1 MEKIKTTN
9 YTADKL
15 WSTIEELE
23 KLESKDEIIRN
34 WVSNSDLTLTWN
46 NGQVEPLVAFVGR
59 LSINDGKMMS
69 KEDLLTFLR
78 KLAGYKE
85 ELKNLMKD
93 KTLNIANYGGA
104 GFGFKGTPIEL
115 ELSTELLKINKH
127 DFDLFSEMRQ
137 CGSSLI
143 LKNKDDV
150 LLCVEDGKG
159 HVKISAEKFLK
170 GTIARTVK
178 ENFEFKL
185 RHYLKIMND
194 FVQDLDQMKE
204 EDVGISPVEDMLSTE
219 VPASMAKMFVLY
231 DYVSEK
237 KVKKGKENITVI
249 EHNHKW
255 RLRKTIG
262 NFDDIFD
269 WVLDNWKKFNKCIHG
284 EEHFYAWSN
293 DRNVTAASYWFPEEQ
308 KNCPDVWKKFLKE
321 KMDSHLVKR
330 LISYLGMICDA
341 SNHCQQYLIIS
352 GQGGEGKDFMEKVL
366 SSVLPKNS
374 VSNLDTSALANDD
387 RFGLANREIWK
398 SHLSIIHELNN
409 AKNLQSEKAKQYFAQ
424 NSIDLE
430 VKNAG
435 VVNWEPINHK
445 TIVNSNTKI
454 SIKEFANR
462 RRCIPVVFNNKL
474 KWTQELEDEMKATAV
489 DFLNYCYT
497 YYKQCPLVK
506 DGQFIVLSEEDEKAY
521 LEGTLDMNEQEPDRL
536 SKKAFSE
543 ECLKD
548 YYSTDEYTED
558 DIVYDI
564 FEPLI
569 NDMFEITNEEEDVMS
584 NKIFK
589 ELFVRT
595 VAMDDEYCAAFE
607 VRHDPLNPDKLL
619 NFYPFR
625 NTTYWKFTKYL
636 KDKYGLE
643 CKKIRSEGE
652 LTRGWRGIKIKVKDN
667 KKSTPIDRFTV
678 SHPTELS
685 MSKVDEV
692 MSESMPNGQTPW
704 NHPEQ
709 TSEENDEFHDLLV

>member
-9 YTADKL
+9 YTAEKL
-15 WSTIEELE
+15 WTSIDELVKIEN
-23 KLESKDEIIRN
+23 KDDIIRN
-34 WVSNSDLTLTWN
+34 WVSNSDLTLTWD

-69 KEDLLTFLR
+69 KDDLVAFLTR
-78 KLAGYKE
+78 LAGHKE
-85 ELKNLMKD
+85 ELKTIMKD
-93 KTLNIANYGGA
+93 KTKNIANYGGA
-104 GFGFKGTPIEL
+104 GFGFKGTPMEL
-115 ELSTELLKINKH
+115 ELSTELIKINKH

-159 HVKISAEKFLK
+159 HVKIGAEKYLK
-170 GTIARTVK
+170 GSIARTVK
-178 ENFEFKL
+178 ENFEFKI
-185 RHYLKIMND
+185 RHYLKIMNEA
-194 FVQDLDQMKE
+194 VQDLNHLDPE
-204 EDVGISPVEDMLSTE
+204 EAGLSPVEDMLSTE
-219 VPASMAKMFVLY
+219 VPGSMAKYYKLI
-231 DYVSEK
+231 DYSCERVVQEGK
-237 KVKKGKENITVI
+237 KTKTYID
-249 EHNHKW
+249 HNYKW
-255 RLRKTIG
+255 RLDKKIG
-262 NFDDIFD
+262 NFDDLFN
-269 WVLDNWKKFNKCIHG
+269 WTLDNWQKFNKCIHG

-293 DRNVTAASYWFPEEQ
+293 DRNVTAASYWFPEEA
-308 KNCPDVWKKFLKE
+308 KKCPEVWKNFLKE
-321 KMDSHLVKR
+321 KMNVHLMKR
-330 LISYLGMICDA
+330 LVCYLGMICDA

-366 SSVLPKNS
+366 ASVLPKNS

-424 NSIDLE
+424 NSMDLE

-489 DFLNYCYT
+489 EFLNYCYT

-521 LEGTLDMNEQEPDRL
+521 LEGTLDMDKQEPDRL

-569 NDMFEITNEEEDVMS
+569 KDMFEITNDEEDVMS
-584 NKIFK
+584 NKFFK
-589 ELFVRT
+589 ELFIRT
-595 VAMDDEYCAAFE
+595 VAMNDEYCAAFE
-607 VRHDPLNPDKLL
+607 VRPDPQNPAKLF
-619 NFYPFR
+619 NFYPFK

-643 CKKIRSEGE
+643 CKKFRFEGE
-652 LTRGWRGIKIKVKDN
+652 LSRGWRGIKIKINGQKM
-667 KKSTPIDRFTV
+667 STAIDKFTS
-678 SHPTELS
+678 SHPTEVAVD
-685 MSKVDEV
+685 KVDEA
-692 MSESMPNGQTPW
+692 MNGSSWTP
-704 NHPEQ
+704 PEH
-709 TSEENDEFHDLLV
+709 TEEEKEAMKEFKDLLV

>member
-1 MEKIKTTN
+1 MKKIKTTN

-15 WSTIEELE
+15 WNTIDELE
-23 KLESKDEIIRN
+23 TLENKEDLIRN
-34 WVSNSDLTLTWN
+34 WVSNSDISLTWDD
-46 NGQVEPLVAFVGR
+46 GQVEPLVSYVGR
-59 LSINDGKMMS
+59 LNINSGRMPS
-69 KEDLLTFLR
+69 KDELIAFLR
-78 KLAGYKE
+78 NLAGDKE
-85 ELKNLMKD
+85 KMKAFMQERN
-93 KTLNIANYGGA
+93 KKIANYGGA
-104 GFGFKGTPIEL
+104 GFGFKGQPVLL

-127 DFDLFSEMRQ
+127 DFSLFSNMRQ

-143 LKNKDDV
+143 LKNMDDV

-170 GTIARTVK
+170 GSIARTVK
-178 ENFEFKL
+178 EDFEFKV

-194 FVQDLDQMKE
+194 FVQNLDKLKE
-204 EDVGISPVEDMLSTE
+204 EDVGTSPVEDMLSTE
-219 VPASMAKMFVLY
+219 VPASLAKMFDLY
-231 DYVSEK
+231 DYVREHEIGK
-237 KVKKGKENITVI
+237 KTIL
-249 EHNHKW
+249 EHNYKW
-255 RLRKTIG
+255 RLKKPIG
-262 NFDDIFD
+262 TFDDLFD
-269 WVLDNWKKFNKCIHG
+269 WALDNWKKFNKCIHG

-293 DRNVTAASYWFPEEQ
+293 DRNVTAASYWFPQEQ
-308 KNCPDVWKKFLKE
+308 KHCPDVWKKFLKE
-321 KMDSHLVKR
+321 KMDVHLMKR
-330 LISYLGMICDA
+330 LVCYLGMICDA
-341 SNHCQQYLIIS
+341 SNRSQQYLIIS

-366 SSVLPKNS
+366 ASVLPKNS

-424 NSIDLE
+424 NSMDLE

-435 VVNWEPINHK
+435 VVSWEPINHK

-474 KWTQELEDEMKATAV
+474 KWSQDLEDEMKSTAV

-506 DGQFIVLSEEDEKAY
+506 DGQYIVLSDEDEKAY
-521 LEGTLDMNEQEPDRL
+521 LAGTLDLNNVKPDNL

-564 FEPLI
+564 FEPLL
-569 NDMFEITNEEEDVMS
+569 NDMFEITNDEEDLVS

-589 ELFVRT
+589 ELFIRT

-607 VRHDPLNPDKLL
+607 VRQDPQNHSKLL
-619 NFYPFR
+619 NFYPFK

-643 CKKIRSEGE
+643 CKRFRTEGE
-652 LTRGWRGIKIKVKDN
+652 LGRGWRGIKIKVNSQKPSN
-667 KKSTPIDRFTV
+667 GIEKFTAPESTNVD
-678 SHPTELS
+678 
-685 MSKVDEV
+685 KVDQAMNGSSWTAPEHTA
-692 MSESMPNGQTPW
+692 EEKASM
-704 NHPEQ
+704 
-709 TSEENDEFHDLLV
+709 DEFADLLVG